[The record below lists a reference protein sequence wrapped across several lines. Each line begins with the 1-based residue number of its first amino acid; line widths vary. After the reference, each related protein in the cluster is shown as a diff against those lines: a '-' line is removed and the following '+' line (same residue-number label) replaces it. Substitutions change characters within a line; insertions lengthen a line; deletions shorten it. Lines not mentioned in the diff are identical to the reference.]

1 MPRRRPRGLRAE
13 RWRPRREIPVRR
25 IRGVSAATRVAIR
38 KLEEER
44 LWPGAVAA
52 ALAECRWY
60 LRQPGRV
67 LPDPAVGCDCCDPLV
82 ARDRLEDVL
91 LWLPRG
97 ARTDLGRLVA
107 RLDTEFDRRAVSPS
121 SHLMPATPFGA
132 CGYWRRVKS
141 RPVSAVGE
149 GGGVPGDRRSR
160 GRCCRRWRGRRGRR
174 RGCSPSRPGC
184 RCGW

>member
-1 MPRRRPRGLRAE
+1 M
-13 RWRPRREIPVRR
+13 
-25 IRGVSAATRVAIR
+25 SAATRVAIR

-60 LRQPGRV
+60 LGQPGRV
-67 LPDPAVGCDCCDPLV
+67 LPDPVMGCGCCDPLV

-107 RLDTEFDRRAVSPS
+107 RLDAEFDRRAVSLS
-121 SHLMPATPFGA
+121 SHLMLATPFSA
-132 CGYWRRVKS
+132 CGYWRQRFM
-141 RPVSAVGE
+141 E
-149 GGGVPGDRRSR
+149 N
-160 GRCCRRWRGRRGRR
+160 
-174 RGCSPSRPGC
+174 
-184 RCGW
+184 